1 MITRQQAEAMNREQM
16 EKNTK
21 RVIISDF
28 FALGLDADLMT
39 WRLENILAELIW
51 NDGDQSE
58 EAQAVRS
65 LIAKVKDLEERIKA
79 VRGFLDAKN

>member
-1 MITRQQAEAMNREQM
+1 M
-16 EKNTK
+16 EKDTK

-39 WRLENILAELIW
+39 WRLENILLELIW

-79 VRGFLDAKN
+79 VRGFLDAKD